1 MDISIVDKFIS
12 NSITIIQNEIKSNQN
27 KDGILK
33 KIKKNLDK
41 LTNDPNISKI
51 IIQIIKICI
60 NIFFTIYDKEKL
72 KANIDNTE
80 TNLSTFKYISIFKKI
95 KKLFSSNDIKDIFE
109 KIDQDEFFDIKNI
122 VKEIGEDKINFIL
135 SNPKTQNDYIAF
147 FLIYLFIYIKDYR
160 IQIFEQIENKIL
172 KVSESKILN
181 YFTTDIT
188 KVDYSTILNS
198 LPKEIKHKA
207 NDFYDML
214 FRLTNQSLTDYNIK
228 DKKFILFS
236 KIFIPIVED
245 FQRIHKSGTIVYNTE
260 NELSDKKEDTI
271 VKKILTDIRT
281 KQDFYNNTDKINKN
295 IFPSVLQDI
304 QGAFYDEILE
314 LKILGKL
321 ENKLM
326 INNENIEL
334 YKLLEIYRKY
344 NFINFANNPNLIMN
358 YESNIPVTA
367 IRSSSIN
374 YFGKTK
380 LTTRMI
386 IGDYTGDIIAFAI
399 KHPSIAISDIENI
412 DNNMQF
418 KDVKEISKLIE
429 KLFLSP
435 KFFEKNKYT
444 LFVVKIYK
452 KDINIINDFLE
463 KLFENYENII
473 YSNILTILDKYD
485 RSFINV
491 YKLRKEIEMFKR
503 NTHKY
508 IKFSHFNSKIEIELY
523 KKLHDN
529 IKDDYDIKEDYIPGL
544 FNNLIELPTYKKS
557 KSSSQKLILDVYKS
571 NITENNEYDDFI
583 TRNTCQHFI
592 SWRDLIKDRKNNP
605 NKYNQKLFEFIKKY
619 AVLSKNTY
627 VCKSCG
633 FQLNVSTDITESFQ
647 AGTANILAINLTTER
662 PLEELREYEKYN
674 KSIKNIDKMVEKI
687 ASFYNINNYIGS
699 NINSKKNRNEITK
712 EAIDFIN
719 IHNSTLRINN
729 FNKRRQREKTAYTEF
744 GISSEFS
751 NYFLFKLEN
760 DIFRFSSDDT
770 DKFKKIKINNIF
782 IVIIFS
788 FLIRLSYNTFINVP
802 LNDKYCNYYFYEKFG
817 NIIFQ
822 DLKIITDFKGNKKN
836 LNDIPNLKF
845 YLFIMSCTLSKY
857 GLWFPN
863 QPSTL
868 DAKTIKSIIHT
879 FVDMYNS
886 IIQVVMRKKKSY
898 IYEYFAGKILQ
909 VFNNVINK
917 PEYLDFIKKKNMA
930 KIKTDTKLKKIKFI
944 KSQVPNTKLDGV
956 LKFNEYKIFDSSEIN
971 INMLISK
978 NTKKNKFD
986 IDKKFIESLIIE
998 YGRNLSKFYNKNGIK
1013 INTENNIKQNFNYKQ
1028 ANNFINLVLSKK
1040 QIKNKKPYVPKTTK
1054 ININDTDMKIIQNS
1068 INSITDILKKNLGV
1082 ILVKNNKNTNISK
1095 FTYKLN
1101 FNHLTIQNKK
1111 PIYVDPNDIRI
1122 INKFNK
1128 TLLTFKINK
1137 YIYAFNP
1144 NTLNYIGYY
1153 EQNKQLVISTN
1164 KMKYLLPNYSIIEK
1178 LLYMGITYM
1187 KHRYTFDEV
1196 NILLTNRIK
1205 NINFFITNF
1214 ISNINLQKNTNPKLQ
1229 NIKLFDKNN
1238 KYEYIFKKVIQMQNK
1253 MYMKYK
1259 FTENKEYSIN
1269 ELINKSKET
1278 NQIYNLFL
1286 QNITKIITINSSI
1299 QTNIA
1304 EFYVDNITKN
1314 FNYFNITKY
1323 NSAEIKFNLILNSE
1337 TIIIGDIDTGIG
1349 FYGDTDLVE
1358 KLTEEEKEQKTN
1370 DQLDDQEID
1379 DGMDTEQLVDDEE
1392 GEQEDMGDEDV
1403 QMGVGE
1409 I

>member
-12 NSITIIQNEIKSNQN
+12 NSITIIQNEIKNN
-27 KDGILK
+27 LNREGIIK

-51 IIQIIKICI
+51 IIKIIQICI

-72 KANIDNTE
+72 KANIDNSE
-80 TNLSTFKYISIFKKI
+80 SNLSTFKYISIFNKI
-95 KKLFSSNDIKDIFE
+95 KKLFSSNDIKDVFE

-122 VKEIGEDKINFIL
+122 IKEIGEDKINFIL

-160 IQIFEQIENKIL
+160 IQIFEQIELNLL
-172 KVSESKILN
+172 KVSPSKTIN

-188 KVDYSTILNS
+188 KVDYSSILNS

-214 FRLTNQSLTDYNIK
+214 FRLTNLSLTDYSIK
-228 DKKFILFS
+228 DKKFLLFS
-236 KIFIPIVED
+236 KTIIPIVED
-245 FQRIHKSGTIVYNTE
+245 FQRIHKTGTIVYNTE
-260 NELSDKKEDTI
+260 NDMSDKKEDTV

-295 IFPSVLQDI
+295 FFPSVLQDI
-304 QGAFYDEILE
+304 QGVFYDEILE
-314 LKILGKL
+314 LKILSKL

-344 NFINFANNPNLIMN
+344 NFTNFANNPNLIIN
-358 YESNIPVTA
+358 YQSNYPVTA

-374 YFGKTK
+374 YFEKTK

-386 IGDYTGDIIAFAI
+386 IGDYTGDIIAFGI
-399 KHPSIAISDIENI
+399 KHPTIAISDIEKI

-418 KDVKEISKLIE
+418 KDIKEISKLIE

-435 KFFEKNKYT
+435 KFFEKNKFT

-452 KDINIINDFLE
+452 KDSNNINDFLE
-463 KLFENYENII
+463 KIFENYENII

-485 RSFINV
+485 RSFANV
-491 YKLRKEIEMFKR
+491 YQLRKEIEMFKR
-503 NTHKY
+503 NIHKF

-523 KKLHDN
+523 RKLHDN

-557 KSSSQKLILDVYKS
+557 KSTFQKCILDVYKK
-571 NITENNEYDDFI
+571 NITDTVEYDEFI
-583 TRNTCQHFI
+583 TKHTCQHFI
-592 SWRDLIKDRKNNP
+592 SWKELNKDRKNNP
-605 NKYNQKLFEFIKKY
+605 NKYNQQLFEFIKKY
-619 AVLSKNTY
+619 AILSNNIY

-633 FQLNVSTDITESFQ
+633 YQLNISTDITESFQ

-687 ASFYNINNYIGS
+687 ASFYNFNNYIGS

-712 EAIDFIN
+712 ETIDFIN
-719 IHNSTLRINN
+719 IHNSTLRLNN
-729 FNKRRQREKTAYTEF
+729 FNKRRQREKNAYIEF
-744 GISSEFS
+744 GINSEFS

-782 IVIIFS
+782 VIIIFS
-788 FLIRLSYNTFINVP
+788 FFIRLSYNTFINVP

-817 NIIFQ
+817 NIIFK
-822 DLKIITDFKGNKKN
+822 DLKIIIDFKGNKKN

-863 QPSTL
+863 EPTTL

-886 IIQVVMRKKKSY
+886 IIQVVMKKKKSY

-917 PEYLDFIKKKNMA
+917 PEYIEFIKKKNMA
-930 KIKTDTKLKKIKFI
+930 KIKTDHKLNKIKFI
-944 KSQVPNTKLDGV
+944 KSQVPNTKLDGSI
-956 LKFNEYKIFDSSEIN
+956 KFNDYQLFDSSEIN
-971 INMLISK
+971 INMLIS
-978 NTKKNKFD
+978 NNLKNKKFE
-986 IDKKFIESLIIE
+986 INGEFIENLIIE
-998 YGRNLSKFYNKNGIK
+998 YARNLSKFYNKNGIK
-1013 INTENNIKQNFNYKQ
+1013 TNTVNNIKQQFNYKQ
-1028 ANNFINLVLSKK
+1028 AYNFINIVLSKK
-1040 QIKNKKPYVPKTTK
+1040 QIKNYKSYVPKSTK
-1054 ININDTDMKIIQNS
+1054 INIDDTDIQIIKNS
-1068 INSITDILKKNLGV
+1068 IKSITNILQKNLGV

-1095 FTYKLN
+1095 FTYRLD
-1101 FNHLTIQNKK
+1101 FNHLTMQNKK
-1111 PIYVDPNDIRI
+1111 PVYIDPNDIRI

-1128 TLLTFKINK
+1128 ILLTFKINK
-1137 YIYAFNP
+1137 YIYVFNP
-1144 NTLNYIGYY
+1144 NSLNYIGYY
-1153 EQNKQLVISTN
+1153 EKNKQLSISTN
-1164 KMKYLLPNYSIIEK
+1164 KMKYLLPNYSIVEK
-1178 LLYMGITYM
+1178 LLYMGISYM
-1187 KHRYTFDEV
+1187 KHRYTLDEI
-1196 NILLTNRIK
+1196 NILLINRIK

-1214 ISNINLQKNTNPKLQ
+1214 ISNINLQRNTNPKLQ

-1238 KYEYIFKKVIQMQNK
+1238 KYEYIFDKVIKMQKNI
-1253 MYMKYK
+1253 YIKYK
-1259 FTENKEYSIN
+1259 FTENKEYSIDQ
-1269 ELINKSKET
+1269 LIHKSKET

-1286 QNITKIITINSSI
+1286 QNIIKIITINSNI

-1304 EFYVDNITKN
+1304 EFYSDIITRN
-1314 FNYFNITKY
+1314 FHYFNTTKY

-1358 KLTEEEKEQKTN
+1358 KLTEEEKEQQTN
-1370 DQLDDQEID
+1370 QKLDDQEID
-1379 DGMDTEQLVDDEE
+1379 DGMDTQQLVDDEE
-1392 GEQEDMGDEDV
+1392 GEDMGDEDV
-1403 QMGVGE
+1403 QLGVGE